1 MTTPG
6 PTDSP
11 LAHPGTGIDP
21 RGPRFGAAVTTVLL
35 AATLLAAGTTAGTV
49 LLAVAVALFV
59 VGVARGAQG
68 SVQGVLYRRLVRP
81 RLGPPSHL
89 EDPAPPRFAQ
99 LVGLLVTGAGLVLAL
114 VGVPGAVAVAAGIA
128 LVAAF
133 LNAAF
138 GLCLGC
144 EMYVLLRR
152 LRPAT

>member
-1 MTTPG
+1 M
-6 PTDSP
+6 
-11 LAHPGTGIDP
+11 DP
-21 RGPRFGAAVTTVLL
+21 RGPRFGAAVTAALLALTILLAGSPAATVLL
-35 AATLLAAGTTAGTV
+35 AGV
-49 LLAVAVALFV
+49 VVLFV

-81 RLGPPSHL
+81 RLAPPRHL

-99 LVGLLVTGAGLVLAL
+99 LVGLLVTGTGLVLAL
-114 VGVPGAVAVAAGIA
+114 AGVPGAVLVAAAVAF
-128 LVAAF
+128 VAAF

-152 LRPAT
+152 LRPSAG

>member
-1 MTTPG
+1 VTFP
-6 PTDSP
+6 DSP
-11 LAHPGTGIDP
+11 QAPTAAGIDP

-35 AATLLAAGTTAGTV
+35 AVTLLLAGTAVGTA

-59 VGVARGAQG
+59 VGATRGAQG
-68 SVQGVLYRRLVRP
+68 SVQGLLYRRAVRP
-81 RLGPPSHL
+81 RLAPPTYL

-99 LVGLLVTGAGLVLAL
+99 LVGLVVTGTGLLLAL
-114 VGVPGAVAVAAGIA
+114 AGVPGAVAVAAGVA

-138 GLCLGC
+138 GFCLGC

-152 LRPAT
+152 LRPATP